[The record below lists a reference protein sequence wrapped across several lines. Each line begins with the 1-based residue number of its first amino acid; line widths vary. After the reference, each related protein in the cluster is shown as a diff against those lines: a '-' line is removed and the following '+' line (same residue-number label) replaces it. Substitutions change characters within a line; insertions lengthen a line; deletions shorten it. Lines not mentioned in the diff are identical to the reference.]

1 MIEKTYAPQPSS
13 LSLTAVNLT
22 GFKLFFFLKFAV
34 FLSAAPKL
42 KVPLHAACPG
52 LLIKPVS
59 LGVCC
64 RGFSPHS
71 GGNQSVLPGFFTPNP
86 PPITRIPCSI
96 FSHWIKNVRGSLAR
110 EKLEG

>member
-86 PPITRIPCSI
+86 P
-96 FSHWIKNVRGSLAR
+96 HNQDSL
-110 EKLEG
+110 LHLFTLD